1 MGMSDK
7 IIVYSTFYNPIEAN
21 IIKAKLED
29 AGIRCFLTD
38 ENVATIQPL
47 FNQAIGGV
55 KLNVFEKDVEQINVL
70 LADDVALEVPEIEV
84 EQDGAKAVACE
95 NCGSTNV
102 SYGLATKNKH
112 SWWVVVLSILMT
124 IYPFKANKCYHCYK
138 CGHEFN

>member
-1 MGMSDK
+1 MSDK
-7 IIVYSTFYNPIEAN
+7 IIVYRTFYNPIEAS
-21 IIKAKLED
+21 IVKAKLED
-29 AGIRCFLTD
+29 ADIPCFLTD

-70 LADDVALEVPEIEV
+70 LADDVSLEVPEIET
-84 EQDGAKAVACE
+84 EQTDDKVVCE
-95 NCGSTNV
+95 NCGSSNV

-112 SWWVVVLSILMT
+112 SWWVAVLSILMT
-124 IYPFKANKCYHCYK
+124 VYPFKANKCYHCYK

>member
-1 MGMSDK
+1 MDDK

-29 AGIRCFLTD
+29 AGIPCFLTD

-70 LADDVALEVPEIEV
+70 LADDLALEVPEIETV
-84 EQDGAKAVACE
+84 QDEDIVVCE

-102 SYGLATKNKH
+102 SYGVATKNKH
-112 SWWVVVLSILMT
+112 SWWVAVLSILLMV
-124 IYPFKANKCYHCYK
+124 YPFKVNKCYHCYK

>member
-1 MGMSDK
+1 MEDK

-29 AGIRCFLTD
+29 SGIPCFLTD

-55 KLNVFEKDVEQINVL
+55 KLNVFEKDVDQINVL
-70 LADDVALEVPEIEV
+70 LMDDVALEVPEIETEKV
-84 EQDGAKAVACE
+84 ENGVICE
-95 NCGSTNV
+95 KCNSTNV
-102 SYGLATKNKH
+102 SYGIATKNKH
-112 SWWVVVLSILMT
+112 SWWVAVLSILLMV
-124 IYPFKANKCYHCYK
+124 YPFKVNRCYHCYK